1 MHRILGIVDKK
12 SKLDLSPLGISAKVS
27 CIFVVDVP
35 PAGIVELSKCAL
47 LFFPSGSFALHVEI
61 SSEDCVIAK
70 LLSLFELTFVC
81 VICFFMGDFKSGSL
95 TRLVQNEI

>member
-12 SKLDLSPLGISAKVS
+12 SKLDLSPLAISAKVS

-47 LFFPSGSFALHVEI
+47 LFFPSGSFALHVELNYCHCLNLH
-61 SSEDCVIAK
+61 SSV
-70 LLSLFELTFVC
+70 
-81 VICFFMGDFKSGSL
+81 
-95 TRLVQNEI
+95 